1 MSQHFKKVVEVDDH
15 TINYEYNLLNNK
27 MVLKY
32 DDRKCVACQF
42 CHLVCPVTIY
52 KGKSLKQTAIGTPE
66 QMGIV
71 SNHKI
76 VVNVDNCVF
85 CGCCS
90 WICPGYTLE
99 LLVNGEKKL
108 ILVENKA
115 LPEFEDEVRIL
126 ENGEK
131 VRKVVQ
137 GSITIDCTSSDAALI
152 DNFAKECAVGALS
165 RKGNSIEIDKDK
177 CILCFKCSNAA
188 VEKYPSIKVTVHR
201 DRFKNV
207 KGEPS
212 AVWNKIMERVLGKEG
227 KIKGIINLSQ
237 NKLVSSILR
246 LMGTEPGEEE
256 SK

>member
-1 MSQHFKKVVEVDDH
+1 MTQHLKKVVQIDDH
-15 TINYEYNLLNNK
+15 TINYEYNLLDNR

-42 CHLVCPVTIY
+42 CHLVCPVTNY
-52 KGKSLKQTAIGTPE
+52 KGKALKLTAIGTPE
-66 QMGIV
+66 QMRIP
-71 SNHKI
+71 SKHRI

-99 LLVNGEKKL
+99 LLVNGQKKL

-115 LPEFEDEVRIL
+115 LPEFEEEVRTL

-137 GSITIDCTSSDAALI
+137 GSITIDCTSSDAVLI
-152 DNFAKECAVGALS
+152 DSFAKECAVSALS

-177 CILCFKCSNAA
+177 CLLCFKCSNAA
-188 VEKYPSIKVTVHR
+188 AEKYPSIKVKVHR

-212 AVWNKIMERVLGKEG
+212 SVWNKIMERVLGKEG
-227 KIKGIINLSQ
+227 KIKGMQHLSQ
-237 NKLVSSILR
+237 NKLENSILR
-246 LMGTEPGEEE
+246 LMGIETEEE